1 MFTRKDR
8 KIRNQKAMIEN
19 RDILIKDM
27 EEQAEVQNAELRD
40 LRNENSELFDF
51 RTRVIDIMTRKGTIV
66 DKYDKIKEL
75 VDNLQTDNKL

>member
-1 MFTRKDR
+1 MFTKKDR
-8 KIRNQKAMIEN
+8 KIRNQKAMIGN

-75 VDNLQTDNKL
+75 VDNLQTEN

>member
-1 MFTRKDR
+1 MFTKKDR
-8 KIRNQKAMIEN
+8 KIRNQKTMIEN

-40 LRNENSELFDF
+40 LRYENSELFDF

-75 VDNLQTDNKL
+75 IGEI

>member
-40 LRNENSELFDF
+40 LRYENSELFDF

-75 VDNLQTDNKL
+75 VDNLQTEN

>member
-1 MFTRKDR
+1 MFTKKDR

-40 LRNENSELFDF
+40 LRYENSELFNF
-51 RTRVIDIMTRKGTIV
+51 RTRVMDIMTKKGTIV

>member
-27 EEQAEVQNAELRD
+27 EEQAEAQNAELRD
-40 LRNENSELFDF
+40 LRYENSELFDF

-75 VDNLQTDNKL
+75 VDNLQTEN

>member
-1 MFTRKDR
+1 MFTKKDR

>member
-8 KIRNQKAMIEN
+8 KIKNLETKVLN

-40 LRNENSELFDF
+40 LRCENSELFDF

-66 DKYDKIKEL
+66 SKYDKIKEL